1 MWTSS
6 FSQVPYSL
14 SLEFQPFQD
23 DSRAFGLRSDFIELI
38 WRVLVSLASS
48 VDEVTGHDNV
58 THSYTHAR
66 HVEIE
71 EREAGLLEKL

>member
-6 FSQVPYSL
+6 FSQVSYSL
-14 SLEFQPFQD
+14 SLNIQPFQD
-23 DSRAFGLRSDFIELI
+23 DSRAFGLRSDFIEVI
-38 WRVLVSLASS
+38 WSVLVSLASS
-48 VDEVTGHDNV
+48 VDEVTGHDDV

-71 EREAGLLEKL
+71 EREAVLFVKE

>member
-1 MWTSS
+1 MWASS
-6 FSQVPYSL
+6 FSEVPYNL
-14 SLEFQPFQD
+14 SLFFQPFQD
-23 DSRAFGLRSDFIELI
+23 DSRAFGLRSDFIEVI
-38 WRVLVSLASS
+38 WRVFVSLASS

-71 EREAGLLEKL
+71 EREAGLFEKE

>member
-6 FSQVPYSL
+6 FSQIPYSL
-14 SLEFQPFQD
+14 SLNFQPFQD
-23 DSRAFGLRSDFIELI
+23 DSRAFGLRSDFIEVL
-38 WRVLVSLASS
+38 WRILVLLASR

-66 HVEIE
+66 HVEIG
-71 EREAGLLEKL
+71 EREAGLFEKE